1 MGVDASWQ
9 LRFGRRDRQVFW
21 VRPKVVPQLENI
33 LYIETDW
40 TMHLTPVEDYVR
52 AEFVRKART

>member
-9 LRFGRRDRQVFW
+9 LRFSRTDRQVFW
-21 VRPKVVPQLENI
+21 VKPSVVPQLENA

-40 TMHLTPVEDYVR
+40 SLSLLEVGEFVR
-52 AEFVRKART
+52 AEFVRKPRS

>member
-9 LRFGRRDRQVFW
+9 LRFGRKDRQVFW
-21 VRPKVVPQLENI
+21 VQPKVVPQLENI

-40 TMHLTPVEDYVR
+40 DLHLTSVGDYVR
-52 AEFVRKART
+52 AEFVRKDRS

>member
-9 LRFGRRDRQVFW
+9 LRFSRTDKQVFW
-21 VRPKVVPQLENI
+21 VKPAVVPQLENA

-40 TMHLTPVEDYVR
+40 TLSLCEVGEFVR
-52 AEFVRKART
+52 AEFVRKPRS

>member
-9 LRFGRRDRQVFW
+9 LRFSRTDRQVFW
-21 VRPKVVPQLENI
+21 VKPGVVPQLENA

-40 TMHLTPVEDYVR
+40 SLSLREVGEFVR
-52 AEFVRKART
+52 AEFVRKSRK